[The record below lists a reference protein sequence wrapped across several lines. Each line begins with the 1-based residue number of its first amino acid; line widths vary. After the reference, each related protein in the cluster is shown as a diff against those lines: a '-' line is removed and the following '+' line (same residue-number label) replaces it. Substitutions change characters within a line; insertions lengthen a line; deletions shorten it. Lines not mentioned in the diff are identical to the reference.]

1 MSLGAG
7 GYMKRILSL
16 ILCIAVSISLFSL
29 TGCGAATSR
38 GAQIGIVTDV
48 GELMDKGFNQGTYE
62 GVKAYAEA
70 NGKTFKYY
78 QPANGNNASDNDR
91 VAAMRQAINNGA
103 EIICING
110 FLQASAIE
118 TVASEFPDVKIIFV
132 DGWVMKDHPN
142 VTAITYKE
150 HESSYLAGYAAVKEG
165 YTKLGGTF
173 GGGGSH
179 PPCNRFGYGFV
190 QGADA
195 AAREMNK
202 QITINYSYKFGDTF
216 SASSEL
222 QTQIAG
228 WYSQG
233 CEVVFCAGGSMFDSV
248 KSAASEYPNAKIIG
262 VDVDQSK
269 ESDRVITSATKGLK
283 ESIVRVLTDYYAGKW
298 DSSLSLKEQNLGAA
312 ENAVGLPTDT
322 WSMKNFTVEEYQDLF
337 NKIKNGTI
345 VPKSDVPENGNNA
358 AWLEKGLTNTTIRF
372 E

>member
-1 MSLGAG
+1 
-7 GYMKRILSL
+7 MKRILSF
-16 ILCIAVSISLFSL
+16 ILCIAVSVSMFSL
-29 TGCGAATSR
+29 SACAGGATGRR

-70 NGKTFKYY
+70 NGKTYKYY

-91 VAAMRQAINNGA
+91 IAAMRQAINNGA
-103 EIICING
+103 EIVCING
-110 FLQASAIE
+110 FLQAAAIE

-132 DGWVMKDHPN
+132 DGWVMPDHPN

-195 AAREMNK
+195 AAREMDK

-222 QTQIAG
+222 QAQMAS
-228 WYSQG
+228 WYAQG
-233 CEVVFCAGGSMFDSV
+233 CEVIFCAGGSMFDSV
-248 KSAASEYPNAKIIG
+248 KSAAAAYPNAKIIG

-269 ESDRVITSATKGLK
+269 ESEKVITSATKGLK
-283 ESIVRVLTDYYAGKW
+283 ESIVQVLGKFYDGKW
-298 DSSLSLKEQNLGAA
+298 DSELSLKEQNLGAK

-322 WSMKNFTVEEYQDLF
+322 WSMKNFTVDEYKALF
-337 NKIKNGTI
+337 EKIKNGTI
-345 VPKSDVPENGNNA
+345 VPKSNVPENGNNG
-358 AWLEKGLTNTTIRF
+358 AWLQNGLTNTTIRF